1 MVVLNQKDL
10 LEKGLAPLGYYQN
23 LQTNFLIFDNNT
35 DTNQKLE
42 REMKMIQILNQVIE
56 NKRVIPYFQG
66 IYDNEK
72 KIINKYEALMR
83 IEDNEGIIYNAFEF
97 LDTAKKYHLYSALST
112 IMIKKVLSLFAG
124 KKTIV
129 SINLSADVINFKDIR
144 QCIYNELEKA
154 GNASNIIFDILEDE
168 ELRDIE
174 VLRDFIQTVRQYGVR
189 IAIDDFG
196 SGYSNFIEIVKI
208 EPDLIKADGS
218 IIKDIKHNSIIRY

>member
-1 MVVLNQKDL
+1 
-10 LEKGLAPLGYYQN
+10 
-23 LQTNFLIFDNNT
+23 
-35 DTNQKLE
+35 
-42 REMKMIQILNQVIE
+42 MKMIQILNQVIE

-66 IYDNEK
+66 IYGNET

-83 IEDNEGIIYNAFEF
+83 IEDNEGIIYNPFEF
-97 LDTAKKYHLYSALST
+97 LDTAKKYHLYSVLST
-112 IMIKKVLSLFAG
+112 IMIKKVLSLFVG

-129 SINLSADVINFKDIR
+129 SINLSADDINFKDIR
-144 QCIYNELEKA
+144 QCIYNELEKV
-154 GNASNIIFDILEDE
+154 GNASNIIFEILEEE
-168 ELRDIE
+168 ELRDME

-189 IAIDDFG
+189 ISIDDFG